1 MLHLALGRTLPCS
14 ILLCRWLLRSV
25 LETMA
30 APQNEPVGSGVQAA
44 LLSHRQVGSSPLPLL
59 EGDAGLPMLA
69 AQGQRLPNGRE

>member
-1 MLHLALGRTLPCS
+1 
-14 ILLCRWLLRSV
+14 
-25 LETMA
+25 MA